1 MPRTTASEEKSAI
14 ARGCG
19 RLECYTLGFHHMF
32 LNLEGHKFFG
42 EGSGREKK
50 IYSPDKSGMFRWLGA
65 TPRFHFP
72 SATCKLED
80 IATRG
85 SGEDVVIHGYLGTQ
99 RQAGKNLL
107 FAELR
112 STTLSHSIQLVAS
125 NKTSA
130 EGASVFDKLSG
141 LNVETPV
148 AVEGKLKGRKA
159 KQTPSKLEA
168 GAVQQITEVEIEL
181 TNISPLNHFPKD
193 IMVTQDSVFTAEQRH
208 LQLRMEKPLRD
219 ALAFRSKAASILR
232 TELCEGK
239 DFVEIETPL
248 LFKSTPEGAR
258 EFLVPTRTPGLAYAL
273 PQSPQQYKQIL
284 MASGIPRYVQFAK
297 CFRDEDLR
305 ADRQPEFTQVDLE
318 MSFATGEDV
327 MSTVEDVV
335 KTLWQKLLGISH
347 EGQFP
352 RLSYEDAMSNYGSDK
367 PDVRLGSKISRAEY
381 MLPVDL
387 IRKIGPLHD
396 PIVEVLKMPIS
407 EDVKETREFVT
418 KFMDSS
424 DSKPFNDNPEGQ
436 PGIFI
441 FDPRKPL
448 SGLSVF
454 GFEAAET
461 IEEMLDLEEG
471 DLVVLQARKNAPHA
485 GGSTPLGN
493 LRLALHKFAVRHN
506 YIPAPQGFEF
516 LWITDFPLFSP
527 SVANEPGQ
535 GGAAGFSSTHHPFTA
550 PKTAEDVDLLLTDP
564 AAVKA
569 EHYDLVVNGVELGG
583 GSRRIHSAAMQQ
595 FVLREVLK
603 MSEERLKDFDHLIE
617 VLRAGCPPHAGMAL
631 GFDRL
636 IAVMLGKESVRDVIA
651 FPKSGRGE
659 DLLVR
664 SPTLMTED
672 QLKTYHLKLRE

>member
-1 MPRTTASEEKSAI
+1 M
-14 ARGCG
+14 
-19 RLECYTLGFHHMF
+19 L
-32 LNLEGHKFFG
+32 
-42 EGSGREKK
+42 
-50 IYSPDKSGMFRWLGA
+50 
-65 TPRFHFP
+65 
-72 SATCKLED
+72 
-80 IATRG
+80 
-85 SGEDVVIHGYLGTQ
+85 HGYLGTQ

-112 STTLSHSIQLVAS
+112 DTTLSCSIQLVAS
-125 NKTSA
+125 NKTSTG
-130 EGASVFDKLSG
+130 ESVFEKLIG
-141 LNVETPV
+141 LSVETPV
-148 AVEGKLKGRKA
+148 AIQGKIKSRKA
-159 KQTPSKLEA
+159 KPSSSKIEE
-168 GAVQQITEVEIEL
+168 GAIQPVTDVEIEL
-181 TNISPLNHFPKD
+181 TKVSPLNHFPKD
-193 IMVTQDSVFTAEQRH
+193 IMVTQDSVFSAEQRH

-239 DFVEIETPL
+239 DFTEIETPL

-258 EFLVPTRTPGLAYAL
+258 EFLVPSRTPGLAYAL

-318 MSFATGEDV
+318 MSFATGQDV
-327 MSTVEDVV
+327 MSTVESVI
-335 KTLWQKLLGISH
+335 KTLWQKLLGISYD
-347 EGQFP
+347 GQFP
-352 RLSYEDAMSNYGSDK
+352 HLSYEDAMSTYGSDK
-367 PDVRLGSKISRAEY
+367 PDVRLGSKISRVEY

-387 IRKIGPLHD
+387 VRKIGPLND
-396 PIVEVLKMPIS
+396 PIVEVLKIPIS
-407 EDVKETREFVT
+407 EDAKETRGFVT
-418 KFMDSS
+418 RFMDSPEA
-424 DSKPFNDNPEGQ
+424 KLFNENPEGQ

-461 IEEMLDLEEG
+461 IEETLDLEEG
-471 DLVVLQARKNAPHA
+471 DLVVLQARKNASHA

-493 LRLALHKFAVRHN
+493 LRLALHKFAVQHG
-506 YIPAPQGFEF
+506 YMLAPQGFEF

-659 DLLVR
+659 DLLVK
-664 SPTLMTED
+664 SPTRMTEE
-672 QLKTYHLKLRE
+672 QLKTYHLKLRD

>member
-1 MPRTTASEEKSAI
+1 MVPKAI
-14 ARGCG
+14 
-19 RLECYTLGFHHMF
+19 
-32 LNLEGHKFFG
+32 
-42 EGSGREKK
+42 
-50 IYSPDKSGMFRWLGA
+50 
-65 TPRFHFP
+65 
-72 SATCKLED
+72 ATCKLED
-80 IATRG
+80 VATREV
-85 SGEDVVIHGYLGTQ
+85 GEDVVLHGYLGTQ

-112 STTLSHSIQLVAS
+112 DTTLSRSIQLVAS
-125 NKTSA
+125 NKTSTG
-130 EGASVFDKLSG
+130 ESVFEKLIELS
-141 LNVETPV
+141 VETPV
-148 AVEGKLKGRKA
+148 AIQGKIKSRKA
-159 KQTPSKLEA
+159 KPSSSKIEE
-168 GAVQQITEVEIEL
+168 GAIQPVTDVEIEL
-181 TNISPLNHFPKD
+181 TKVSPLNHFPKD
-193 IMVTQDSVFTAEQRH
+193 IMVTQDSVFSAEQRH

-239 DFVEIETPL
+239 DFTEIETPL

-318 MSFATGEDV
+318 MSFASGQDV
-327 MSTVEDVV
+327 MSTVESVI
-335 KTLWQKLLGISH
+335 KTLWQRLLGISYD
-347 EGQFP
+347 GQFP
-352 RLSYEDAMSNYGSDK
+352 HLSYEDAMSTYGSDK
-367 PDVRLGSKISRAEY
+367 PDVRLGSKISRVEY

-387 IRKIGPLHD
+387 VRKIGPLND
-396 PIVEVLKMPIS
+396 PIVEVLKIPIS
-407 EDVKETREFVT
+407 EDAKETRGFVT
-418 KFMDSS
+418 RFMDSPEA
-424 DSKPFNDNPEGQ
+424 KPFNENPEGQ

-461 IEEMLDLEEG
+461 IEETLDLEEG
-471 DLVVLQARKNAPHA
+471 DLIVLQARKNAPHA

-493 LRLALHKFAVRHN
+493 LRLALHKFAVQHG
-506 YIPAPQGFEF
+506 YMPAPQGFEF

-659 DLLVR
+659 DLLVK
-664 SPTLMTED
+664 SPTRMTEE
-672 QLKTYHLKLRE
+672 QLKTYHLQLRE

>member
-1 MPRTTASEEKSAI
+1 
-14 ARGCG
+14 
-19 RLECYTLGFHHMF
+19 MF
-32 LNLEGHKFFG
+32 E
-42 EGSGREKK
+42 
-50 IYSPDKSGMFRWLGA
+50 
-65 TPRFHFP
+65 
-72 SATCKLED
+72 
-80 IATRG
+80 
-85 SGEDVVIHGYLGTQ
+85 
-99 RQAGKNLL
+99 
-107 FAELR
+107 
-112 STTLSHSIQLVAS
+112 
-125 NKTSA
+125 
-130 EGASVFDKLSG
+130 KLST
-141 LNVETPV
+141 LNIETPV
-148 AVEGKLKGRKA
+148 AIEGKIKSRKA
-159 KQTPSKLEA
+159 KASSSKVEE
-168 GAVQQITEVEIEL
+168 GAVQQVTDVEIEL
-181 TNISPLNHFPKD
+181 TRVSPLNHFPKD
-193 IMVTQDSVFTAEQRH
+193 IMITQDSVFSAEQRH

-327 MSTVEDVV
+327 MNTVESVV
-335 KTLWQKLLGISH
+335 KILWQKLLGISH
-347 EGQFP
+347 EDPFP

-367 PDVRLGSKISRAEY
+367 PDVRLGSKISRVEY

-396 PIVEVLKMPIS
+396 PIVEVLKIPIS
-407 EDVKETREFVT
+407 ADAKETREFVT
-418 KFMDSS
+418 KFMDSPEAR
-424 DSKPFNDNPEGQ
+424 PFNENPEGQ

-441 FDPRKPL
+441 CDPRKPL

-461 IEEMLDLEEG
+461 IEETLDLEEG

-485 GGSTPLGN
+485 GGFTPLGN
-493 LRLALHKFAVRHN
+493 LRLALHKFAVQHK
-506 YIPAPQGFEF
+506 YMPAPQGFEF

-550 PKTAEDVDLLLTDP
+550 PKTTEDVDLLLTDP

-659 DLLVR
+659 DLLVK
-664 SPTLMTED
+664 SPTRMTED
-672 QLKTYHLKLRE
+672 QLKTYHLRLRE

>member
-1 MPRTTASEEKSAI
+1 MVPEAI
-14 ARGCG
+14 V
-19 RLECYTLGFHHMF
+19 
-32 LNLEGHKFFG
+32 
-42 EGSGREKK
+42 
-50 IYSPDKSGMFRWLGA
+50 
-65 TPRFHFP
+65 HFP

-80 IATRG
+80 VATREV
-85 SGEDVVIHGYLGTQ
+85 GEDVVLHGYLGTQ

-112 STTLSHSIQLVAS
+112 DTTLSRSIQLVAS
-125 NKTSA
+125 NKTSTG
-130 EGASVFDKLSG
+130 ESVFEKLIELS
-141 LNVETPV
+141 VETPV
-148 AVEGKLKGRKA
+148 AIQGKIKSRKA
-159 KQTPSKLEA
+159 KPSSSKIEE
-168 GAVQQITEVEIEL
+168 GAIQPVTDVEIEL
-181 TNISPLNHFPKD
+181 TKVSPLNHFPKD
-193 IMVTQDSVFTAEQRH
+193 IMITQDSVFSAEQRH

-239 DFVEIETPL
+239 DFTEIETPL

-258 EFLVPTRTPGLAYAL
+258 EFLVPSRTPGLAYAL

-318 MSFATGEDV
+318 MSFATGQDV
-327 MSTVEDVV
+327 MSTVESVI
-335 KTLWQKLLGISH
+335 KTLWQKLLGISYD
-347 EGQFP
+347 GQFP
-352 RLSYEDAMSNYGSDK
+352 HLSYEDAMSTYGSDK
-367 PDVRLGSKISRAEY
+367 PDVRLESKISRVEY

-387 IRKIGPLHD
+387 IRKIGPLND
-396 PIVEVLKMPIS
+396 PIVEVLKIPIS
-407 EDVKETREFVT
+407 EDAKETRGFVT
-418 KFMDSS
+418 RFMDSPEA
-424 DSKPFNDNPEGQ
+424 KPFNENPEGQ

-461 IEEMLDLEEG
+461 IEETLDLEEG
-471 DLVVLQARKNAPHA
+471 DLVVLQARKNASHA

-493 LRLALHKFAVRHN
+493 LRLALHKFAVQHG
-506 YIPAPQGFEF
+506 YMPAPQGFEF

-659 DLLVR
+659 DLLVK
-664 SPTLMTED
+664 SPTRMTEE
-672 QLKTYHLKLRE
+672 QLKTYHLKLRD